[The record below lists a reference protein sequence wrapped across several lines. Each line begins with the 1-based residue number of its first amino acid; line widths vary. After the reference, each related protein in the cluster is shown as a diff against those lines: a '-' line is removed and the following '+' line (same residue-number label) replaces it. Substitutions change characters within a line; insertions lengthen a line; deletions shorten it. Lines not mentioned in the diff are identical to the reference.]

1 MMKWNDTWR
10 SVVRI
15 AKIELNTM
23 FYSPVAWLVLVVFA
37 FQTGMTYSGL
47 INGLIHQQAMGGQL
61 PGITGRIFGAE
72 NGFGGPMAD
81 NFFTHIIDYLYLYLP
96 LLTMGL
102 LSREYSTGSVR
113 LLFSA
118 PVPNRAIV
126 LGKFG
131 AMLVYGGLLTGI
143 IACYIVYS
151 GCVIENFDWGHAWVG
166 LLGVFLLICTYSA
179 IGLFMSS
186 LTGYPVVAAIGT
198 LALLACLNYIGGV
211 GQGINFVRDIT
222 YWLALSG
229 KTRDFILGI
238 IPSES
243 VIYFVALILFFLYIT
258 LLRLEDKRT
267 CRGRKRMMVRYAVA
281 VGAIVCV
288 SWISSRP
295 ACKFYY
301 DATTIRVNTL
311 SRESQEV
318 VKQLEG
324 PLKITTYVNM
334 LDNYVWGEVLPERI
348 NEDRRRFE
356 QYIRF
361 KPEIE
366 MEYVYYWD
374 EADNPSLQEKYPD
387 LSNRERAD
395 LICQTVKMDFESVLT
410 PEQIKTRVDLSRFG
424 NQVVR
429 VLERGDGQQDFLPIY
444 KGHCMHPS
452 EKEITAVFKHLIGQK
467 VRMGFVEGHGER
479 SITNRSFRGYWWSTS
494 NMFYESSLA
503 AMGFEVMPLNLE
515 KDAISEDLDILV
527 LSSLRTPLSQTEQQR
542 IKEFIDKGGNL
553 MLLTEAGLQQHSEE
567 MLNYLGLTIS
577 EEIAVCDAKDPSVI
591 EARVADKALDFLP
604 GLNKVLEAHSVAM
617 QKDVPAIDV
626 SGVKD
631 FRVVPL
637 VVSASE
643 GVWLEKETR
652 DIGEEPVVFHPE
664 AGEKE
669 EAYNF
674 LVALERQVWGKSQ
687 RILVASNPCW
697 FNSELSRL
705 ITDSHTAAA
714 FRMFPVLMHWLSEGE
729 FPVVAE
735 RDVPA
740 DNRICLRSSH
750 RAVNS
755 WLMLGL
761 FPGLILGIGLIMIK
775 RRQQA

>member
-1 MMKWNDTWR
+1 MKWNDNWR

-23 FYSPVAWLVLVVFA
+23 FYSPVAWLILVVFA
-37 FQTGMTYSGL
+37 FQTGLTYSGL
-47 INGLIHQQAMGGQL
+47 INDLIHQQAMGKEL
-61 PGITGRIFGAE
+61 SGITGRIFGAK
-72 NGFGGPMAD
+72 NAIGGMMTD
-81 NFFTHIIDYLYLYLP
+81 NFFSNIIDYLYLYLP

-102 LSREYSTGSVR
+102 LSREYSTGSVK

-143 IACYIVYS
+143 MACYIVYS
-151 GCVIENFDWGHAWVG
+151 GCVIENFDWGQAWVG

-198 LALLACLNYIGGV
+198 LAFLAFLNYVGEV
-211 GQGINFVRDIT
+211 GQGIGFVRDIT

-267 CRGRKRMMVRYAVA
+267 SRGRTRMMVRYALA
-281 VGAIVCV
+281 AGAIVVV
-288 SWISSRP
+288 SWVSSRP
-295 ACKFYY
+295 SCKFYY
-301 DATTIRVNTL
+301 DATAIRSNTL

-318 VKQLEG
+318 VKQMEG

-334 LDNYVWGEVLPERI
+334 LDSYLWREVLPVRI
-348 NEDRRRFE
+348 NEDKRRFE
-356 QYIRF
+356 QYTRF

-374 EADNPSLQEKYPD
+374 EANNPGLQQTYPD
-387 LSNRERAD
+387 LSNRERAE
-395 LICQTVKMDFESVLT
+395 LICQTVKVDFESVLT
-410 PEQIKTRVDLSRFG
+410 PEQIKARVDLSGVG
-424 NQVVR
+424 NHVVR
-429 VLERGDGQQDFLPIY
+429 LLERGEGQQDFLPLY
-444 KGHCMHPS
+444 QAHRMHPS
-452 EKEITAVFKHLIGQK
+452 EKEITTVFKHLIGQK
-467 VRMGFVEGHGER
+467 VSMGFVEGHGER
-479 SITNRSFRGYWWSTS
+479 CISNPSSRGYWWNTS
-494 NMFYESSLA
+494 NLFQAGSLV
-503 AMGFEVMPLNLE
+503 AMGFEVMPLYLE
-515 KDAISEDLDILV
+515 NDVIPEDLDVLV
-527 LSSLRTPLSQTEQQR
+527 LSSLQTPLSETECQR
-542 IKEFIDKGGNL
+542 IKEYIDKGGDL
-553 MLLTEAGLQQHSEE
+553 MLLTEAGWQQHSKVILDELE
-567 MLNYLGLTIS
+567 LS
-577 EEIAVCDAKDPSVI
+577 VSKEIAVCDAENPSVI
-591 EARVADKALDFLP
+591 QARIAEEALDFFPDLREVNREHP
-604 GLNKVLEAHSVAM
+604 VAM

-637 VVSASE
+637 VVSPAE

-669 EAYNF
+669 GAYNF
-674 LVALERQVWGKSQ
+674 LVALERQVGEKSQ
-687 RILVASNPCW
+687 RILVASTPAW
-697 FNSELSRL
+697 FSSEHSRL
-705 ITDSHTAAA
+705 ITDTHNSATSW
-714 FRMFPVLMHWLSEGE
+714 MYPVLMRWFSQGE
-729 FPVVAE
+729 FPASVK
-735 RDVPA
+735 RDLPE
-740 DNRICLRSSH
+740 DNRICLRRSH
-750 RAVNS
+750 RTVNS
-755 WLMLGL
+755 WVMLVL
-761 FPGLILGIGLIMIK
+761 FPGLILGMGWWIIK
-775 RRQQA
+775 RRQRA

>member
-1 MMKWNDTWR
+1 MTWNDSWR
-10 SVVRI
+10 SVIRI

-23 FYSPVAWLVLVVFA
+23 FYSPVAWLILVVFA
-37 FQTGMTYSGL
+37 FQTGLTYSGL
-47 INGLIHQQAMGGQL
+47 MNDLIHRQAMGGQL
-61 PGITGRIFGAE
+61 TGITGRIFGAE
-72 NGFGGPMAD
+72 SSFGGVMGD
-81 NFFTHIIDYLYLYLP
+81 NFFTNIINYLYLYLP

-102 LSREYSTGSVR
+102 LSREYSTGSVK

-131 AMLVYGGLLTGI
+131 AMLVYGGVLTGI
-143 IACYIVYS
+143 VACYILYS

-198 LALLACLNYIGGV
+198 LALLACLNYVGNV
-211 GQGINFVRDIT
+211 GQGIDFVRDIT

-267 CRGRKRMMVRYAVA
+267 SRGRTRMMVRYALA
-281 VGAIVCV
+281 VGAIVVV
-288 SWISSRP
+288 SWVSSRP
-295 ACKFYY
+295 SCKFYY
-301 DATTIRVNTL
+301 DATAIQVNTL

-334 LDNYVWGEVLPERI
+334 LDNYVWGEVLPVRI

-361 KPEIE
+361 KPELE

-374 EADNPSLQEKYPD
+374 EADNPSLEQTYPN
-387 LSNRERAD
+387 LSNRERAE
-395 LICQTVKMDFESVLT
+395 LICQTVKMDFGSVLS
-410 PEQIKTRVDLSRFG
+410 PEQIKARIDLSGLG

-429 VLERGDGQQDFLPIY
+429 LLERGDGQQDFLPIY
-444 KGHCMHPS
+444 HGHRMHPS
-452 EKEITAVFKHLIGQK
+452 EKEITAVFKHLAGQK

-479 SITNRSFRGYWWSTS
+479 SISNRSSRGYWWRTS
-494 NMFYESSLA
+494 NMFYESSLV
-503 AMGFEVMPLNLE
+503 AMGFEVLPLYLENNTVPENL
-515 KDAISEDLDILV
+515 DVLV
-527 LSSLRTPLSQTEQQR
+527 LSSLKTPLSVTEQQR
-542 IKEFIDKGGNL
+542 IKEYIGKGGNL
-553 MLLTEAGLQQHSEE
+553 MLLTEAGLQQHSKEI
-567 MLNYLGLTIS
+567 LDDLGLSVS
-577 EEIAVCDAKDPSVI
+577 EEIAVCDGKDPAI
-591 EARVADKALDFLP
+591 IQARIADEALDFLP
-604 GLNKVLEAHSVAM
+604 DLNKVLNEHPVAM

-652 DIGEEPVVFHPE
+652 EIGEEPVVFHPE

-674 LVALERQVWGKSQ
+674 LVALKRQVGEKSQ
-687 RILVASNPCW
+687 RILVASSPAW
-697 FNSELSRL
+697 FSGELFRL
-705 ITDSHTAAA
+705 ITDTHNAGTSWI
-714 FRMFPVLMHWLSEGE
+714 FPELMRWLSQGE
-729 FPVVAE
+729 FPVAAE
-735 RDVPA
+735 RENPV

-750 RAVNS
+750 RTVNS
-755 WLMLGL
+755 WVMLGL
-761 FPGLILGIGLIMIK
+761 FPGLILGIGLMMIK
-775 RRQQA
+775 RRQRA